1 MPPTCP
7 GMPVTSDSPNIEAPG
22 AAARAVTIVAHDIG
36 PVGGMERQLSALIR
50 GLLER
55 GWEVTTIARRC
66 ELPPH
71 PLLRRIRVVGPRR
84 PFVLAYPWFFA
95 LGSIAVSRH
104 RRGLLH
110 TTGAIVLNHADVST
124 VHYCHHAARTRG
136 DARRAGSRSLLKRVN
151 ATVAVWMKL
160 LGETLVYD
168 ARRTRF
174 IVCSSAGVADE
185 LRATLA
191 VGLDRLAVI
200 PNGVDTAA
208 FEPDAALRASARRR
222 FGIGERDFV
231 ALFLASDWERK
242 GLRFAIEGVAMVP
255 ECRLLVVGRGD
266 TARYRALAEGAGAAD
281 RVLFVGTTK
290 ELASCY
296 SAADAFVLPTEY
308 DSAPLAL
315 YEAAASGLPLVV
327 TRMNGAEGV
336 VEDGVSGWFVERD
349 AHDIAARL
357 ETVQGNPVLGREL
370 GGAARCAAA
379 RYTWESIVDQYCD
392 LYIRCSS
399 ERSGKAGG

>member
-1 MPPTCP
+1 
-7 GMPVTSDSPNIEAPG
+7 MPVTSDSPNIEAPG

-168 ARRTRF
+168 ARRTRY

-191 VGLDRLAVI
+191 VGPDRLAVI

-208 FEPDAALRASARRR
+208 FEPDAALRSSARGR
-222 FGIGERDFV
+222 FGIGEQDFV

-242 GLRFAIEGVAMVP
+242 GLRFAIEGVAAVP
-255 ECRLLVVGRGD
+255 DCRLLVVGRGD
-266 TARYRALAEGAGAAD
+266 TARYRVLAERAGAGD
-281 RVLFVGTTK
+281 RVVFAGPTK
-290 ELASCY
+290 ELASYY

-315 YEAAASGLPLVV
+315 YEAAASYLPLVA

-336 VEDGVSGWFVERD
+336 LLDGVSGWLVEREG
-349 AHDIAARL
+349 AAIGDRL
-357 ETVQGNPVLGREL
+357 REL
-370 GGAARCAAA
+370 KADEAGRREMGRRARQAALSFDWSA
-379 RYTWESIVDQYCD
+379 IVDAYAE
-392 LYIRCSS
+392 LYTRLAPGSVH
-399 ERSGKAGG
+399 RVRAPRPGT